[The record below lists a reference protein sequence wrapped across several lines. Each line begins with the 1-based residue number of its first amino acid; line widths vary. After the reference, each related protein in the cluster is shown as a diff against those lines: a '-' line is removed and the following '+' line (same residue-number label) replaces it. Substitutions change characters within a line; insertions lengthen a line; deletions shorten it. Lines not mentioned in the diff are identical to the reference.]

1 VSLNGEPV
9 KDITSFRNRVAMITP
24 DTAVKLEVVREG
36 QPQSFSLNIGKLPD
50 TVAMAGDRKQ
60 SSDSAWGLSV
70 QTLNE
75 QLANQ
80 LGVDGTQGVVV
91 TGVDPTSVAAA
102 AGIQPGMV
110 ITEVNRKAVSSAK
123 EFEEAVKV
131 NKDTNSLLLLVQS
144 GGRTQYLALQK
155 EKSE

>member
-1 VSLNGEPV
+1 M
-9 KDITSFRNRVAMITP
+9 T
-24 DTAVKLEVVREG
+24 
-36 QPQSFSLNIGKLPD
+36 
-50 TVAMAGDRKQ
+50 GDRKQ
-60 SSDSAWGLSV
+60 TSDSSWGLSV

-80 LGVDGTQGVVV
+80 LGVDGTKGVVV

-102 AGIQPGMV
+102 AGIRPGMV

-144 GGRTQYLALQK
+144 GGTRSTWALQK
-155 EKSE
+155 GKTE